1 MKHLIFHFKKSVEK
15 TFVKKKEVVGMFNFP
30 VDTFWLIVPWPFIW
44 MTLGIV
50 MYFIK
55 KRDDDWEDKFNA
67 DSKGEVKK

>member
-1 MKHLIFHFKKSVEK
+1 M
-15 TFVKKKEVVGMFNFP
+15 VGMFNFP